1 MEQKPVAPETC
12 YYSLLVNRSGIMKNA
27 LLLFAVAIFIG
38 VGHPAYASDAIL
50 SESLLG
56 KWSCSAGTVSDGMEI
71 KMEFEQDYIGNGT
84 FDARGDLTFTALEEG
99 VILEYIVVGAG
110 EWEISDNF
118 LIETITDVEIT
129 SVNPLFDELFDL
141 EEMFPTG
148 ISDASKIITLSEDSL
163 VTVAESDGTEISCS
177 RSR

>member
-1 MEQKPVAPETC
+1 
-12 YYSLLVNRSGIMKNA
+12 
-27 LLLFAVAIFIG
+27 
-38 VGHPAYASDAIL
+38 
-50 SESLLG
+50 
-56 KWSCSAGTVSDGMEI
+56 
-71 KMEFEQDYIGNGT
+71 MEFDQHYIGNGT

-99 VILEYIVVGAG
+99 VVLEYIVVGAG

-118 LIETITDVEIT
+118 LIETVTDVEIT
-129 SVNPLFDELFDL
+129 GVDPLFDELFDL

-148 ISDASKIITLSEDSL
+148 ISDASEIITLSEQSL

>member
-1 MEQKPVAPETC
+1 MQHI
-12 YYSLLVNRSGIMKNA
+12 SLI
-27 LLLFAVAIFIG
+27 FAVTIFIG
-38 VGHPAYASDAIL
+38 IGPIAHGSDASL
-50 SESLLG
+50 SERLLG
-56 KWSCSAGTVSDGMEI
+56 NWSCSAGTTSDGMEI
-71 KMEFEQDYIGNGT
+71 KMEFDQHYIGNGT

-99 VILEYIVVGAG
+99 VVLEYIVVGAG

-118 LIETITDVEIT
+118 LIETVTDVEIT
-129 SVNPLFDELFDL
+129 SVDPLFDELFDL

-148 ISDASKIITLSEDSL
+148 ISDASEIITLSEQSL